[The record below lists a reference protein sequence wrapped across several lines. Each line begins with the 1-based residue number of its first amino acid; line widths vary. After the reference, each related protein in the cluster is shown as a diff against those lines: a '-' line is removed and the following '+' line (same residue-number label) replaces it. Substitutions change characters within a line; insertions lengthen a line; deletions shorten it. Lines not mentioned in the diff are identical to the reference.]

1 MRIPAAALL
10 LLVVTATRAAKRK
23 NVLYILADV
32 RICVTSNGGKRF
44 SSCKKLRDRVHA
56 RPPSYSQHLSL
67 SRFNRPPLP
76 RRPHILPITRTPLP
90 ITRLPPSSQDMR
102 ADWGAYGLPVH
113 TPHLDALAATSLRFQ
128 HAYCQLSVCSPSR
141 QSFMTSKRPD
151 TNQVSRAGVCVYTP
165 PYASVRYHGV
175 RVASIRTSVC
185 FDTHLRS
192 LHTGHYCSTL
202 HSSTHTHTALTLTLL
217 RARYTPLHSRSGTSS
232 TPTRSPP
239 RRRRVTFATTG
250 TFPSAS
256 ARPSTRT
263 AGHGTRTSTYYL
275 RTYNKYFT
283 SRRREYT
290 S

>member
-165 PYASVRYHGV
+165 PYASVRY
-175 RVASIRTSVC
+175 RRFEISVC
-185 FDTHLRS
+185 FDTRP
-192 LHTGHYCSTL
+192 TL
-202 HSSTHTHTALTLTLL
+202 SAHCWPLLLDTALFDTHTHTALTLTLL

>member
-1 MRIPAAALL
+1 MGESGSPAA
-10 LLVVTATRAAKRK
+10 R
-23 NVLYILADV
+23 
-32 RICVTSNGGKRF
+32 
-44 SSCKKLRDRVHA
+44 SSEIVSMPARLR
-56 RPPSYSQHLSL
+56 SQHLSL

-175 RVASIRTSVC
+175 RVASIRNQRVFRHKSYALCTLATTRHC
-185 FDTHLRS
+185 TLR
-192 LHTGHYCSTL
+192 
-202 HSSTHTHTALTLTLL
+202 HTHTPHLL
-217 RARYTPLHSRSGTSS
+217 
-232 TPTRSPP
+232 
-239 RRRRVTFATTG
+239 
-250 TFPSAS
+250 
-256 ARPSTRT
+256 
-263 AGHGTRTSTYYL
+263 
-275 RTYNKYFT
+275 
-283 SRRREYT
+283 
-290 S
+290 